1 MNSKKR
7 NGGDNMEYKRDVPDL
22 VLSDGQ
28 MIKKLSR
35 NGFLVTN
42 QGRSEKKK
50 KRVFIMNT

>member
-1 MNSKKR
+1 
-7 NGGDNMEYKRDVPDL
+7 MEYKRDVPDL

-42 QGRSEKKK
+42 QGRSDGNE